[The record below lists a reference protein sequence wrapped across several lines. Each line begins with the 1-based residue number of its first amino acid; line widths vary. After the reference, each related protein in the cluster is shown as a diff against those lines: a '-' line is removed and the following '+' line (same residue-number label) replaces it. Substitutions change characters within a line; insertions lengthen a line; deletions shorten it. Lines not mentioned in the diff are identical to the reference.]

1 MKGIWVAIW
10 THWPAVA
17 AAALIWLFDVAY
29 QQSGNWIPLGALALV
44 WGIAAAVIAPA
55 HPLRN
60 GALGGLF
67 ADLSIVGLMLAWTIL
82 GTVEIAPGES
92 LGSIWLELPAWLL
105 ILAIPMALLGLWGGG
120 IVAGISVAR
129 RRLQP

>member
-1 MKGIWVAIW
+1 MNRIWVAIR
-10 THWPAVA
+10 THWPVVGL
-17 AAALIWLFDVAY
+17 AALIWVFDVVY
-29 QQSGNWIPLGALALV
+29 QQSGTWIPLGALALV

-60 GALGGLF
+60 GALGGLL

-92 LGSIWLELPAWLL
+92 LGSLWLELPMWLL
-105 ILAIPMALLGLWGGG
+105 ILAIPAALLGPWGGG
-120 IVAGISVAR
+120 IVAAVAVAR
-129 RRLQP
+129 RRIHP